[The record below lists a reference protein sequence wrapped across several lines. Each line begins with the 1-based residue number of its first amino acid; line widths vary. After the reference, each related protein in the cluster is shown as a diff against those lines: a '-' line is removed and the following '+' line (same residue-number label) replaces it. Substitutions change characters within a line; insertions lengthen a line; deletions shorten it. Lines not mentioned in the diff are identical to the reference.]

1 MKKTQLCRPVL
12 IEMAEASNLYLH
24 NNMLYNFEAV
34 EHTPGQDNGSNQYL
48 VLVSLDS
55 ESKVV
60 ATHNQLPLKYI
71 KKVVKEY
78 NFYSELKDVEIEVEC
93 KNMQPQ
99 LTNGFVTIIDEVK
112 QLSEDWEALLAIKN
126 IPELPHIIN
135 SVKELRRYYI
145 DGLQVGY
152 NVGKSETSLHIEEV
166 TYTKKDLKDAWDAG
180 YNKAVSSINEDRF
193 DEDDNAPD
201 YNTWFNKKKK

>member
-12 IEMAEASNLYLH
+12 IETAEASNLYLH

-48 VLVSLDS
+48 VLVSLDPES
-55 ESKVV
+55 KIVDGDFYIKKHGNGFGNYISNAPIEWCHKSKYSKVV

-93 KNMQPQ
+93 KNIQPK
-99 LTNGFVTIIDEVK
+99 LTNGFVTIIE
-112 QLSEDWEALLAIKN
+112 EA
-126 IPELPHIIN
+126 
-135 SVKELRRYYI
+135 
-145 DGLQVGY
+145 
-152 NVGKSETSLHIEEV
+152 
-166 TYTKKDLKDAWDAG
+166 TYTKKDLEDAWRAG
-180 YNKAVSSINEDRF
+180 YDKAVSSIN
-193 DEDDNAPD
+193 EDDNAPD
-201 YNTWFNKKKK
+201 YNTWFNNNKKK